1 MRVVVTGANRSA
13 PRDRAIRSSSPGRL
27 HGPSMKRVFL
37 PLLVILPSA
46 CGAAPASSF
55 LDSGSG
61 AAAETSADLPIEQ
74 APSPA
79 NAHGM
84 ATEVAISDSA
94 IDASAPDPRT
104 DTSVSTVSDARAAD
118 LTAPADAGPLPAP
131 QPTGYPAGSAP
142 RTEQKSIVGPTTHQ
156 TIGFNVYL
164 PPGYDSGALRYPVVY
179 DLHGLTGSQFEDP
192 QWVVPSL
199 EAAMKKNLIGPVIVV
214 FPDGLMQS
222 YYADSAD
229 GKMPSETRIIRE
241 LIPYVDATYRTVANR
256 QLRAVTGF
264 SMGGYGAM
272 ELATK
277 FPALF
282 RVGVAYDAALDTW
295 QTLVMRRASI
305 AQAIFGNDEG
315 YFDKYSPWAFSTAN
329 ATVLRASV
337 ALRLVPGTT
346 YQMFDASFRDHLQG
360 LQIPLDY
367 VETTCPHDY
376 GCAIGAEGAQSWTF
390 IQAAFVH

>member
-1 MRVVVTGANRSA
+1 VK
-13 PRDRAIRSSSPGRL
+13 RA
-27 HGPSMKRVFL
+27 
-37 PLLVILPSA
+37 LLTLLAIVPAA
-46 CGAAPASSF
+46 CGATPASS
-55 LDSGSG
+55 
-61 AAAETSADLPIEQ
+61 AAHDASFAAPETSAELPPRNPP
-74 APSPA
+74 APSDAQAGPPD
-79 NAHGM
+79 
-84 ATEVAISDSA
+84 VALTSPSP
-94 IDASAPDPRT
+94 DAPT
-104 DTSVSTVSDARAAD
+104 DARVETAAVSPTD
-118 LTAPADAGPLPAP
+118 VAAPADAGPLPAP
-131 QPTGYPAGSAP
+131 QAVGYPAGSAP

-179 DLHGLTGSQFEDP
+179 DLHGLTGNQFEDP

-229 GKMPSETRIIRE
+229 GRMPSETRIIRE
-241 LIPYVDATYRTVANR
+241 LIPYVDATYRTVAHR

-272 ELATK
+272 EFATK
-277 FPALF
+277 FPELF

-295 QTLVMRRASI
+295 QTLVMRRAAI
-305 AQAIFGNDEG
+305 AQATFGDQET

-329 ATVLRASV
+329 AAVLRAQV
-337 ALRLVPGTT
+337 ALRLVPGPT
-346 YQMFDASFRDHLQG
+346 YQMFDAAFRDHLQG
-360 LQIPLDY
+360 LPVPLDY

-376 GCAIGAEGAQSWTF
+376 GCAIGAQGAQSWTF
-390 IQAAFVH
+390 IQAAFAD

>member
-1 MRVVVTGANRSA
+1 MKISLLGALALTAST
-13 PRDRAIRSSSPGRL
+13 
-27 HGPSMKRVFL
+27 
-37 PLLVILPSA
+37 
-46 CGAAPASSF
+46 CGGSPASTALPDAGGGAGRDAASPVETRAEAPG
-55 LDSGSG
+55 GSG
-61 AAAETSADLPIEQ
+61 DS
-74 APSPA
+74 APSP
-79 NAHGM
+79 
-84 ATEVAISDSA
+84 
-94 IDASAPDPRT
+94 
-104 DTSVSTVSDARAAD
+104 SDAGGVDATSSADAAITPPD
-118 LTAPADAGPLPAP
+118 APTPPTTDAAATTDVTAPPGASPLPAP
-131 QPTGYPAGSAP
+131 QTPGYPAGSAP
-142 RTEQKSIVGPTTHQ
+142 RTEHKSITGPLTHT

-164 PPGYDSGALRYPVVY
+164 PPGYDSGALRYPVIY
-179 DLHGLTGSQFEDP
+179 DLHGLTGSEYEDP

-199 EAAMKKNLIGPVIVV
+199 EAAMKKNLIGPLIVV

-241 LIPYVDATYRTVANR
+241 LVPFVDATYRTVANR

-272 ELATK
+272 EFATK
-277 FPALF
+277 FPDLF

-295 QTLVMRRASI
+295 QTLVMRRAAI
-305 AQAIFGNDEG
+305 AQATFGGNET

-329 ATVLRASV
+329 AVVLRASV

-376 GCAIGAEGAQSWTF
+376 GCALGAQGPQSWTF
-390 IQAAFVH
+390 IQAAFVR